1 MRSYLFRPTARYS
14 SNCSS
19 SCRRSAVYDNL
30 LVPGLGKICIKNK
43 FTISSLSDSKIRPKN
58 TVLRFATITSQ
69 AAVASKKRDSS
80 KNKKDRDDIV
90 PTEKDKHLFFDR
102 VVITVKAGNGGN
114 GEIMRK
120 AKSQVVRNHK
130 YKAGRSMP
138 KNITLPP
145 RPPLNGQAGADV
157 ILTADESLDTLL
169 HLHKKKKYSGRN
181 GSNANV
187 GETVPLRKRSADG
200 SVNVQLS
207 AEPTMPLQLRVPPGT
222 VVRRKRG
229 GTLLADITK
238 SGQRVLVARGGRG
251 GLGVDKTR
259 RSGGRR
265 KKSEDEEEMIELLD
279 DMPSKDY
286 TQGENGEEICL
297 ELLLRVVADVGLVGF
312 PNVGKSSLLA
322 LLTRAQPE
330 IANYPFTTLM
340 PNLGV
345 VASGPQDMDTP
356 SSAGAVMADL
366 PGLIQGAHKGRG
378 LGREFLRHLR
388 RTRMILHV
396 VDVVEADPVADY
408 LAVRDELRMYNP
420 EFVQRPHVV
429 ALNKIDVLGESS
441 NDWIEEIRSNIWKV
455 YEENGE
461 AENESDSDANSL
473 KMVPPVA
480 IIACSAVLGTGH
492 KELLDAISSSLKSD
506 AEVIDQSAGW

>member
-1 MRSYLFRPTARYS
+1 
-14 SNCSS
+14 
-19 SCRRSAVYDNL
+19 
-30 LVPGLGKICIKNK
+30 
-43 FTISSLSDSKIRPKN
+43 
-58 TVLRFATITSQ
+58 
-69 AAVASKKRDSS
+69 
-80 KNKKDRDDIV
+80 
-90 PTEKDKHLFFDR
+90 
-102 VVITVKAGNGGN
+102 
-114 GEIMRK
+114 
-120 AKSQVVRNHK
+120 
-130 YKAGRSMP
+130 
-138 KNITLPP
+138 
-145 RPPLNGQAGADV
+145 
-157 ILTADESLDTLL
+157 
-169 HLHKKKKYSGRN
+169 
-181 GSNANV
+181 
-187 GETVPLRKRSADG
+187 
-200 SVNVQLS
+200 
-207 AEPTMPLQLRVPPGT
+207 
-222 VVRRKRG
+222 
-229 GTLLADITK
+229 
-238 SGQRVLVARGGRG
+238 
-251 GLGVDKTR
+251 
-259 RSGGRR
+259 
-265 KKSEDEEEMIELLD
+265 
-279 DMPSKDY
+279 
-286 TQGENGEEICL
+286 
-297 ELLLRVVADVGLVGF
+297 VGLVGF